1 MFALFFFVY
10 SDVDFALLTDFFT
23 LRLGCIG
30 PGVDAAKF
38 VDVGVAQFRQGRG
51 GRLAAVPAAA
61 VDQNGGILFGD
72 HLSGGILVD
81 APHRQQDRA
90 GDVAAVVLV
99 LLPHIQDDDFLG
111 VHHLFG
117 LLLGDLLVAI
127 CGVSSAPGQ
136 QQKR

>member
-1 MFALFFFVY
+1 MACFFFVY

-30 PGVDAAKF
+30 PGVDAAEF

-51 GRLAAVPAAA
+51 CRLAAVPAAA
-61 VDQNGGILFGD
+61 VDQHRGIFFGD
-72 HLSGGILVD
+72 YLSGGILVD
-81 APHRQQDRA
+81 APHWQQDRA
-90 GDVAAVVLV
+90 RDVAAVVLI
-99 LLPHIQDDDFLG
+99 LLPYIQDDDFLG

-117 LLLGDLLVAI
+117 LRLGDLLIAIRRVSVAP
-127 CGVSSAPGQ
+127 SQ